1 MIFFPINFSKI
12 NSLLVSNFKQSLIIG
27 STIQAVG
34 QVTAAG
40 YAISPLVGETSTLI
54 KMIRILALGPFLFI
68 ASMLSAKSKD
78 TNKFSIQI
86 PYFIYG
92 FVVLFF
98 LKSIN
103 FIPDNYTFLFQ
114 ILSKNLLIIAMAAIG
129 LRVSFENIVQSGFKV
144 FLLAIVSFVLQVI
157 IAIHIVTY

>member
-1 MIFFPINFSKI
+1 
-12 NSLLVSNFKQSLIIG
+12 
-27 STIQAVG
+27 
-34 QVTAAG
+34 
-40 YAISPLVGETSTLI
+40 
-54 KMIRILALGPFLFI
+54 
-68 ASMLSAKSKD
+68 
-78 TNKFSIQI
+78 
-86 PYFIYG
+86 

-129 LRVSFENIVQSGFKV
+129 LRVSFENIVKSGFKV